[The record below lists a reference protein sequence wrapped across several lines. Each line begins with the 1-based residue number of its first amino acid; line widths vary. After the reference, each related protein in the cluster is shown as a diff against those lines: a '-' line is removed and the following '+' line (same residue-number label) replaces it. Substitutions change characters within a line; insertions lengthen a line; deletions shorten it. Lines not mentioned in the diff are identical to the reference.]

1 MDFSYDRDYFL
12 GHAHLNLTSK
22 RGHQKMGTFVD
33 RMLTQ
38 ENKGF

>member
-1 MDFSYDRDYFL
+1 MVLSYDRDYFL

-33 RMLTQ
+33 RMLAQ